1 MADSDLAAA
10 STAVETDSHADGTAA
25 SDVLQDVGTD
35 GVAAFTDI
43 DHVGHQFDLTDR
55 TTLRNTNPLRAGL
68 RLERI
73 PAPCVMVIFGVTG
86 DLTGRKLMP
95 ALYDL
100 AVGHPLPE
108 GFSIVGVSH
117 RNWDDETFRN
127 EMHEAV
133 KRNARSPVTDESW
146 NLFAQGLSY
155 VRGEFDDEA
164 SYTSLRERLDT
175 IDEDRRAQGNRLF
188 YLATSPKFYGPII
201 EHLGASGLAKRQDIY
216 YNRPDSWNRIV
227 VEKPFGRDVES
238 ARALNAQIG
247 SVFSER
253 QIYRIDHYLGKETVQ
268 NVLAFRFANALFE
281 PVWNRQYVD
290 HVQITAAEAIG
301 VEGRGDYYESSGALR
316 DMVQSHILQLLAVIA
331 MEPPALFNGNALR
344 DEKVKV
350 LRSVLPPTGEDVNTR
365 TVRGQ
370 YEAGYVGGRPVD
382 AYRDEKGVSP
392 HSRTETFAAI
402 ELTIDNWRWAGVPFY
417 LRTGKRLPRRVTEI
431 AIEFKQ
437 VPHLMFQ
444 SIGNLDLTPN
454 VITMRIQPDE
464 GIALKFA
471 AKVPGATTQLR
482 PVRMD
487 FLYGASFGEAGPDA
501 YERLLLDAML
511 GDPTL
516 FARRDEVET
525 AWSLVQP
532 ILDGW
537 QDLPVPSYPYESGT
551 WGPSKADALMRRDRR
566 EWRRP

>member
-1 MADSDLAAA
+1 MGDTTINEDSTSTYDFATDASAGIAD
-10 STAVETDSHADGTAA
+10 
-25 SDVLQDVGTD
+25 
-35 GVAAFTDI
+35 F
-43 DHVGHQFDLTDR
+43 DHVGHQFDLVDR
-55 TTLRNTNPLRAGL
+55 TTGQNTNPLRAGL
-68 RLERI
+68 QRDRV
-73 PAPCVMVIFGVTG
+73 PDPCVMVIFGVTG
-86 DLTGRKLMP
+86 DLTARKLMP
-95 ALYDL
+95 SLYDL
-100 AVGHPLPE
+100 AMGLPLPE

-117 RNWDDETFRN
+117 RDWNDETFRA
-127 EMHEAV
+127 EMKEAV
-133 KRNARSPVTDESW
+133 KRGARTPVTDESW
-146 NLFAQGLSY
+146 DLFAQGLTY
-155 VRGEFDDEA
+155 VRGEFDNEA
-164 SYTSLRERLDT
+164 VYSALSERLDI
-175 IDEDRRAQGNRLF
+175 IDQDRRAQGNRLF

-201 EHLGASGLAKRQDIY
+201 KHLGEAGLARRQDIY
-216 YNRPDSWNRIV
+216 YDRPDSWNRIV

-238 ARALNAQIG
+238 ARALNAEIG
-247 SVFSER
+247 AVFSER

-268 NVLAFRFANALFE
+268 NVLAFRFANTLFE

-290 HVQITAAEAIG
+290 HVQITVAESIG
-301 VEGRGDYYESSGALR
+301 SEGRGGYYDESGALR

-344 DEKVKV
+344 DEKVKL
-350 LRSVLPPTGEDVNTR
+350 LRAVVPPRGEEVNIK

-370 YEAGYVGGRPVD
+370 YEAGFTEGRPTT
-382 AYRDEKGVSP
+382 AYRDEKGVKP
-392 HSRTETFAAI
+392 GSRTETFVAM
-402 ELTIDNWRWAGVPFY
+402 ELGIDNWRWAGVPFY

-444 SIGNLDLTPN
+444 RIGDLDLSPN

-471 AKVPGATTQLR
+471 AKVPGPTTQLR

-487 FLYGASFGEAGPDA
+487 FLYGTSFGQAGPDA

-525 AWSLVQP
+525 AWSLMQP
-532 ILDGW
+532 ILDAW
-537 QDLPVPSYPYESGT
+537 SDIPVPVYPYESGT
-551 WGPSKADALMRRDRR
+551 WGPSKADSLLRRTER

>member
-1 MADSDLAAA
+1 MSQQKQRP
-10 STAVETDSHADGTAA
+10 TDTSSLDFA
-25 SDVLQDVGTD
+25 TD
-35 GVAAFTDI
+35 GAAGLVDV

-55 TTLRNTNPLRAGL
+55 MTEQTTNPLRAGL
-68 RLERI
+68 RLERV

-86 DLTGRKLMP
+86 DLTARKLMP
-95 ALYDL
+95 SLYDL

-117 RNWDDETFRN
+117 RDWDDETFRA
-127 EMHEAV
+127 EMRKAAEEG
-133 KRNARSPVTDESW
+133 ARAPVTDEAW
-146 NLFAQGLSY
+146 DLFAQGLFY
-155 VRGEFDDEA
+155 VRGDFDNDNV
-164 SYTSLRERLDT
+164 YTELKTRLEH
-175 IDEDRRAQGNRLF
+175 IDEERRAHGNRLF
-188 YLATSPKFYGPII
+188 YLATSPKFYAPII
-201 EHLGASGLAKRQDIY
+201 RHLGASGLAQRQDIY

-227 VEKPFGRDVES
+227 VEKPFGRDIET
-238 ARALNAQIG
+238 ARALNAEIG
-247 SVFSER
+247 RVFSER

-268 NVLAFRFANALFE
+268 NVLAFRFANILFE
-281 PVWNRQYVD
+281 PVWNRQFVD
-290 HVQITAAEAIG
+290 HVQITVAESIG
-301 VEGRGDYYESSGALR
+301 VEGRGGYYEDSGALR

-350 LRSVLPPTGEDVNTR
+350 LRAVVPPTGDEVAAR

-370 YEAGYVGGRPVD
+370 YEEGYVGGRKVD
-382 AYRDEKGVSP
+382 AYRDDKGVRLG
-392 HSRTETFAAI
+392 SRTETYVAM
-402 ELTIDNWRWAGVPFY
+402 ELGIDNWRWAGVPFY

-431 AIEFKQ
+431 AIQFKH

-444 SIGNLDLTPN
+444 SVGELDLSPN
-454 VITMRIQPDE
+454 VISMRIQPDE

-471 AKVPGATTQLR
+471 AKVPGPSTQLR

-487 FLYGASFGEAGPDA
+487 FLYGSSFGEAGPDA

-525 AWSLVQP
+525 AWALMQP
-532 ILDGW
+532 ILNAWDEYA
-537 QDLPVPSYPYESGT
+537 QPVYPYESGT
-551 WGPSKADALMRRDRR
+551 WGPSRADAMLRRENR

>member
-1 MADSDLAAA
+1 MP
-10 STAVETDSHADGTAA
+10 GTQQAHPP
-25 SDVLQDVGTD
+25 VITQFD
-35 GVAAFTDI
+35 GVDDA
-43 DHVGHQFDLTDR
+43 DHVGHQFDLAEE
-55 TTLRNTNPLRAGL
+55 LAQQKQSNPLRAGL
-68 RLERI
+68 QLERV

-86 DLTGRKLMP
+86 DLTARKLMP
-95 ALYDL
+95 SLYDL

-117 RNWDDETFRN
+117 RDWDDETFRR

-133 KRNARSPVTDESW
+133 KKGARAPVTDEAW
-146 NLFAQGLSY
+146 DLFAKGLFY
-155 VRGEFDDEA
+155 VKGSFDDDAVYTELKQRLEA
-164 SYTSLRERLDT
+164 
-175 IDEDRRAQGNRLF
+175 IDEERRAQGNRLF
-188 YLATSPKFYGPII
+188 YLATAPTFYGPII
-201 EHLGASGLAKRQDIY
+201 ERLGASGLGKRQDIY
-216 YNRPDSWNRIV
+216 YDRNRSWNRIV
-227 VEKPFGRDVES
+227 IEKPFGRDVES
-238 ARALNAQIG
+238 ARALNAEIAA
-247 SVFSER
+247 VFSER

-268 NVLAFRFANALFE
+268 NALAFRFANTLFE

-290 HVQITAAEAIG
+290 HVQITVAESIG
-301 VEGRGDYYESSGALR
+301 VEGRGAYYEEAGALR
-316 DMVQSHILQLLAVIA
+316 DMVQSHMLQLLAVIA

-344 DEKVKV
+344 DEKVKL
-350 LRSVLPPTGEDVNTR
+350 LRAVVSPSGDKVAEK

-370 YEAGYVGGRPVD
+370 YESGFQAGRPVG
-382 AYRDEKGVSP
+382 AYRDERGVKP
-392 HSRTETFAAI
+392 GSRTDTYAAMELEI
-402 ELTIDNWRWAGVPFY
+402 ENWRWAGVPFY

-431 AIEFKQ
+431 AVEFKQ

-444 SIGNLDLTPN
+444 SIGDVDLSPN

-471 AKVPGATTQLR
+471 AKVPGPSMRLR

-487 FLYGASFGEAGPDA
+487 FLYGQSFGEAGPDA

-525 AWSLVQP
+525 AWMLMQP

-537 QDLPVPSYPYESGT
+537 EEQAVPVYPYESGT
-551 WGPSKADALMRRDRR
+551 WGPSKADAMLRRAGR

>member
-1 MADSDLAAA
+1 MPSNSPGAGNGDYSAPPF
-10 STAVETDSHADGTAA
+10 STAAPSM
-25 SDVLQDVGTD
+25 DV
-35 GVAAFTDI
+35 

-55 TTLRNTNPLRAGL
+55 TTQQNTNPLRDGL

-86 DLTGRKLMP
+86 DLTARKLMP
-95 ALYDL
+95 SLYDL

-117 RNWDDETFRN
+117 RDWTDETFRE
-127 EMHEAV
+127 EMKEAV
-133 KRNARSPVTDESW
+133 KRGARAPVTEESW
-146 NLFAQGLSY
+146 NLFAQGLFY
-155 VRGEFDDEA
+155 VRGDFDSEDV
-164 SYTSLRERLDT
+164 YTNLKTRLDQ
-175 IDEDRRAQGNRLF
+175 IDEERRAQGNRLF
-188 YLATSPKFYGPII
+188 YLATSPTFYGPII
-201 EHLGASGLAKRQDIY
+201 KHLGASGLGKRQDIY

-227 VEKPFGRDVES
+227 IEKPFGRDVES
-238 ARALNAQIG
+238 ARELNAQIG

-290 HVQITAAEAIG
+290 HVQITVAESIG
-301 VEGRGDYYESSGALR
+301 VEGRGGYYEDSGALR
-316 DMVQSHILQLLAVIA
+316 DMMQSHMLQLLAVIA

-350 LRSVLPPTGEDVNTR
+350 LRAVVAPSGDDVNQK

-370 YEAGYVGGRPVD
+370 YEAGFVGGREVG
-382 AYRDEKGVSP
+382 AYRDEKGVRP
-392 HSRTETFAAI
+392 LSRTETYAAV
-402 ELTIDNWRWAGVPFY
+402 ELGIDNWRWAGVPFY

-444 SIGNLDLTPN
+444 SIGDLDLTPN
-454 VITMRIQPDE
+454 VISMRIQPDE

-471 AKVPGATTQLR
+471 AKVPGPTTQLR

-487 FLYGASFGEAGPDA
+487 FLYGTAFGEAGPDA

-525 AWSLVQP
+525 AWTLMQP

-537 QDLPVPSYPYESGT
+537 DELPTPVYPYESGT
-551 WGPSKADALMRRDRR
+551 WGPSKADSMLRRENR

>member
-1 MADSDLAAA
+1 MPEPDQVTGEALTYDFATDGQ
-10 STAVETDSHADGTAA
+10 TAF
-25 SDVLQDVGTD
+25 SDV
-35 GVAAFTDI
+35 

-55 TTLRNTNPLRAGL
+55 TTQQNTNPLRAGL

-86 DLTGRKLMP
+86 DLTARKLMP

-117 RNWDDETFRN
+117 REWDDATFRA

-133 KRNARSPVTDESW
+133 KKGARSPVTDDSW
-146 NLFAQGLSY
+146 NLFAQGLYY
-155 VRGEFDDEA
+155 VRGDFDNETV
-164 SYTSLRERLDT
+164 YTDLQQRLDA
-175 IDEDRRAQGNRLF
+175 IDEERRAQGNRLF
-188 YLATSPKFYGPII
+188 YLATSPTFYAPII
-201 EHLGASGLAKRQDIY
+201 KHLGASGLGKRQDIY

-227 VEKPFGRDVES
+227 VEKPFGRDVVS
-238 ARALNAQIG
+238 ARELNAQIG

-268 NVLAFRFANALFE
+268 NVLAFRFANTLFE

-290 HVQITAAEAIG
+290 HVQITVAEALG
-301 VEGRGDYYESSGALR
+301 VEGRGAYYEDSGALR
-316 DMVQSHILQLLAVIA
+316 DMMQSHILQLLAVIA

-350 LRSVLPPTGEDVNTR
+350 LRAVVPPRGEEVNQK

-370 YEAGYVGGRPVD
+370 YEAGFVGGRAVG
-382 AYRDEKGVSP
+382 AYRDEKGVRAA
-392 HSRTETFAAI
+392 SRTETYAAV
-402 ELTIDNWRWAGVPFY
+402 ELGIDNWRWAGVPFY

-444 SIGNLDLTPN
+444 SIGDLDLTPN

-471 AKVPGATTQLR
+471 AKVPGPTTQLR

-487 FLYGASFGEAGPDA
+487 FLYGTSFGESGPDA

-525 AWSLVQP
+525 AWTLMQP
-532 ILDGW
+532 VLDGW
-537 QDLPVPSYPYESGT
+537 DELPTPVYPYESGS

>member
-1 MADSDLAAA
+1 MPKTEFDVQDIPTQYTPLDLAEGEA
-10 STAVETDSHADGTAA
+10 
-25 SDVLQDVGTD
+25 
-35 GVAAFTDI
+35 
-43 DHVGHQFDLTDR
+43 DHVGHQFDFGEELHQ
-55 TTLRNTNPLRAGL
+55 RNTNPLRAGL
-68 RLERI
+68 QLERM

-86 DLTGRKLMP
+86 DLTARKLMP
-95 ALYDL
+95 SLYDL

-117 RNWDDETFRN
+117 RDWDDETFRN
-127 EMHEAV
+127 EMYEAV
-133 KRNARSPVTDESW
+133 KKGARAPVTDEAW
-146 NLFAQGLSY
+146 NLFSQGLFY
-155 VRGEFDDEA
+155 VKGSFDSEEA
-164 SYTSLRERLDT
+164 YTNLKQRLDV
-175 IDEDRRAQGNRLF
+175 IDEERRAHGNRLF
-188 YLATSPKFYGPII
+188 YLATSPTYYGPII
-201 EHLGASGLAKRQDIY
+201 EHLGKSGLAQRQDIY
-216 YNRPDSWNRIV
+216 YSRTGSWNRIV

-238 ARALNAQIG
+238 ARALNAEIAA
-247 SVFSER
+247 VFSER

-268 NVLAFRFANALFE
+268 NVLAFRFANTLFE

-290 HVQITAAEAIG
+290 HVQITVAESIG
-301 VEGRGDYYESSGALR
+301 VEGRGGYYEDSGALR

-350 LRSVLPPTGEDVNTR
+350 LRAVVTPSGPAVAEK

-370 YEAGYVGGRPVD
+370 YEAGFQNGRPVG
-382 AYRDEKGVSP
+382 AYRDERGVRP
-392 HSRTETFAAI
+392 GSRTETFVAMELGI
-402 ELTIDNWRWAGVPFY
+402 ENWRWAGVPFY
-417 LRTGKRLPRRVTEI
+417 LRTGKRMPRRVTEI
-431 AIEFKQ
+431 AVEFKQ

-444 SIGNLDLTPN
+444 SDSEVDLTPN

-471 AKVPGATTQLR
+471 AKVPGPSMQLR

-487 FLYGASFGEAGPDA
+487 FLYGQSFGEAGPDA

-516 FARRDEVET
+516 FARRDEVEA
-525 AWSLVQP
+525 AWTLMQP
-532 ILDGW
+532 ILDAW
-537 QDLPVPSYPYESGT
+537 EHDAIPTYPYESGT
-551 WGPSKADALMRRDRR
+551 WGPAKADAMLRREGR

>member
-1 MADSDLAAA
+1 MSEKNTRL
-10 STAVETDSHADGTAA
+10 
-25 SDVLQDVGTD
+25 TD
-35 GVAAFTDI
+35 GVAYDFATDGAAGLADV
-43 DHVGHQFDLTDR
+43 DHVGHQFNMIER
-55 TTLRNTNPLRAGL
+55 QSQVAANPLSAGL
-68 RLERI
+68 RLERV
-73 PAPCVMVIFGVTG
+73 PAPCVMVIFGVSG
-86 DLTGRKLMP
+86 DLTARKLMP
-95 ALYDL
+95 SLYDL

-108 GFSIVGVSH
+108 GFSIIGVSH
-117 RNWDDETFRN
+117 RDWDDERFRS
-127 EMHEAV
+127 EMRAAV
-133 KRNARSPVTDESW
+133 EEGARAPVTDETW
-146 NLFAQGLSY
+146 ALFAQGLFY
-155 VRGEFDDEA
+155 VQGDFDADNT
-164 SYTSLRERLDT
+164 YVDLKTRLDKV
-175 IDEDRRAQGNRLF
+175 DEERRAHGNRLY

-201 EHLGASGLAKRQDIY
+201 EHLGSSGVAHRQDIY
-216 YNRPDSWNRIV
+216 YNKPDNWNRIV
-227 VEKPFGRDVES
+227 IEKPFGRDVES
-238 ARALNAQIG
+238 ARALNAKIG
-247 SVFSER
+247 AVFSER

-268 NVLAFRFANALFE
+268 NVLAFRFANTLFE

-290 HVQITAAEAIG
+290 HVQITVAEAIG
-301 VEGRGDYYESSGALR
+301 VEGRGGYYEDAGALR

-350 LRSVLPPTGEDVNTR
+350 LRAVVPPSGDNFEAR

-370 YEAGYVGGRPVD
+370 YEAGYVGGREVE
-382 AYRDEKGVSP
+382 AYRDEKGVRP
-392 HSRTETFAAI
+392 ASRTETYAAI
-402 ELTIDNWRWAGVPFY
+402 QLGIDNWRWAGVPFY

-431 AIEFKQ
+431 AVQFKQ

-444 SIGNLDLTPN
+444 SVGDLDLSPN

-471 AKVPGATTQLR
+471 AKVPGPSTQLR

-487 FLYGASFGEAGPDA
+487 FLYGSAFGEAGPDA

-525 AWSLVQP
+525 AWALMQP

-537 QDLPVPSYPYESGT
+537 DDNAQPVYPYESGT
-551 WGPSKADALMRRDRR
+551 WGPTKAEQMLRRDGR

>member
-1 MADSDLAAA
+1 MPDFDRTA
-10 STAVETDSHADGTAA
+10 SNPSTYDHSTDSPTAFAD
-25 SDVLQDVGTD
+25 V
-35 GVAAFTDI
+35 

-55 TTLRNTNPLRAGL
+55 TTQQNTNPLRTGL
-68 RLERI
+68 RRERI

-86 DLTGRKLMP
+86 DLTARKLMP
-95 ALYDL
+95 SLYDL

-108 GFSIVGVSH
+108 GFSIVGVS
-117 RNWDDETFRN
+117 RREWDDETFRG
-127 EMHEAV
+127 EMRKAVEAS
-133 KRNARSPVTDESW
+133 ARTPVTDESW
-146 NLFAQGLSY
+146 DLFAQGLSY
-155 VRGEFDDEA
+155 VRGDFDSEGVYTTLGQRLDAIDDE
-164 SYTSLRERLDT
+164 
-175 IDEDRRAQGNRLF
+175 RRAHGNRLF
-188 YLATSPKFYGPII
+188 YLATSPTFYAPII
-201 EHLGASGLAKRQDIY
+201 KHLGAAGLGKRQDIY
-216 YNRPDSWNRIV
+216 YDRPDSWNRIV
-227 VEKPFGRDVES
+227 VEKPFGRDVVS
-238 ARALNAQIG
+238 ARELNAQIG

-253 QIYRIDHYLGKETVQ
+253 QIYRIDHYRGKETVQ

-290 HVQITAAEAIG
+290 HVQITVAEALG
-301 VEGRGDYYESSGALR
+301 VEGRGSYYEESGALR
-316 DMVQSHILQLLAVIA
+316 DMVQSHMLQLLAVIA

-350 LRSVLPPTGEDVNTR
+350 LRAVVPPTGNEVNLK

-370 YEAGYVGGRPVD
+370 YEAGFVSGRAVD
-382 AYRDEKGVSP
+382 AYRDEKGVRAG
-392 HSRTETFAAI
+392 SRIETYAAL
-402 ELTIDNWRWAGVPFY
+402 EFGIDNLRWAGVPFY

-444 SIGNLDLTPN
+444 SIGDLDLTPN

-471 AKVPGATTQLR
+471 AKAPGATTQLR

-487 FLYGASFGEAGPDA
+487 FLYGSSFGEAGPDA

-525 AWSLVQP
+525 AWTLMQP
-532 ILDGW
+532 VLDGW
-537 QDLPVPSYPYESGT
+537 DALPTPVYPYESGS
-551 WGPSKADALMRRDRR
+551 WGPSKAEALM
-566 EWRRP
+566 

>member
-1 MADSDLAAA
+1 MGDSKNRPG
-10 STAVETDSHADGTAA
+10 STNTYDFATDAG
-25 SDVLQDVGTD
+25 V
-35 GVAAFTDI
+35 GVADF
-43 DHVGHQFDLTDR
+43 DHVGHQFDLVDR
-55 TTLRNTNPLRAGL
+55 TIGQNTNPLRAGL
-68 RLERI
+68 QLDRV

-86 DLTGRKLMP
+86 DLTARKLMP
-95 ALYDL
+95 SLYDL

-117 RNWDDETFRN
+117 RDWSDETFRS
-127 EMHEAV
+127 EMKEAV
-133 KRNARSPVTDESW
+133 KRGARTPVTDEAW
-146 NLFAQGLSY
+146 DLFAKGLYY
-155 VRGEFDDEA
+155 VRGEFDNE
-164 SYTSLRERLDT
+164 SVYTNLKERLQAVDQ
-175 IDEDRRAQGNRLF
+175 ERRAQGNRLF
-188 YLATSPKFYGPII
+188 YLATSPSFYGPII
-201 EHLGASGLAKRQDIY
+201 KHLGDAGLAKRQDIY
-216 YNRPDSWNRIV
+216 YDRPDSWNRIV

-238 ARALNAQIG
+238 ARALNAEIG
-247 SVFSER
+247 AVFSER

-268 NVLAFRFANALFE
+268 NVLAFRFANTLFE

-290 HVQITAAEAIG
+290 HVQITVAESLG
-301 VEGRGDYYESSGALR
+301 SEGRGGYYDDAGALR

-344 DEKVKV
+344 DEKVKL
-350 LRSVLPPTGEDVNTR
+350 LRAVVPPSGEEVNFK

-370 YEAGYVGGRPVD
+370 YEAGFIEGRAAS
-382 AYRDEKGVSP
+382 AYRDEKGVKP
-392 HSRTETFAAI
+392 NSRTETFVAL
-402 ELTIDNWRWAGVPFY
+402 ELGIDNWRWAGVPFY

-444 SIGNLDLTPN
+444 RIGDLDLSPN

-471 AKVPGATTQLR
+471 AKVPGPTTQLR

-487 FLYGASFGEAGPDA
+487 FLYGASFGQAGPDA

-525 AWSLVQP
+525 AWSLMQP
-532 ILDGW
+532 VLDAW
-537 QDLPVPSYPYESGT
+537 EDLPVPVYPYESGT
-551 WGPSKADALMRRDRR
+551 WGPGKADSLLRRDNR

>member
-1 MADSDLAAA
+1 MSDSRNAGTDTLTYDYA
-10 STAVETDSHADGTAA
+10 TDSQGPVD
-25 SDVLQDVGTD
+25 DV
-35 GVAAFTDI
+35 

-55 TTLRNTNPLRAGL
+55 MTQQNTNPLRAGQ
-68 RLERI
+68 RRDRT

-86 DLTGRKLMP
+86 DLTARKLMP
-95 ALYDL
+95 ALFDL

-117 RNWDDETFRN
+117 RDWDDETFRT
-127 EMHEAV
+127 EMRKAV
-133 KRNARSPVTDESW
+133 ETSAATPVSDESW
-146 NLFAQGLSY
+146 DLFAQGLFY
-155 VRGEFDDEA
+155 VRGDFDDE
-164 SYTSLRERLDT
+164 SVYTRLSERLDA
-175 IDEDRRAQGNRLF
+175 IDEERRAHGNRLF
-188 YLATSPKFYGPII
+188 YLATSPRFYAPII
-201 EHLGASGLAKRQDIY
+201 KHLGASGLGRRQDIY

-227 VEKPFGRDVES
+227 IEKPFGRDVTS
-238 ARALNAQIG
+238 AHELNAQTG
-247 SVFSER
+247 AVFSER

-290 HVQITAAEAIG
+290 HVQITVAEALG
-301 VEGRGDYYESSGALR
+301 VEGRGSYYEEAGALR

-350 LRSVLPPTGEDVNTR
+350 LRAVVPPTGEDVNFKTI
-365 TVRGQ
+365 RGQ
-370 YEAGYVGGRPVD
+370 YEAGFVAGRAVE
-382 AYRDEKGVSP
+382 AYRDEKGVRP
-392 HSRTETFAAI
+392 QSRTETYAAL
-402 ELTIDNWRWAGVPFY
+402 ELGIDNWRWAGVPFY

-444 SIGNLDLTPN
+444 SIGDLDLTPN
-454 VITMRIQPDE
+454 VISIRIQPDE

-471 AKVPGATTQLR
+471 AKVPGPTTQLR

-487 FLYGASFGEAGPDA
+487 FLYGTSFGEAGPDA

-525 AWSLVQP
+525 AWTLMQP

-537 QDLPVPSYPYESGT
+537 DELATPIYRYESGT
-551 WGPSKADALMRRDRR
+551 WGPTRAESLLRRDHR

>member
-1 MADSDLAAA
+1 MTDQRNREESGYNFAVDSGPN
-10 STAVETDSHADGTAA
+10 SHEA
-25 SDVLQDVGTD
+25 
-35 GVAAFTDI
+35 
-43 DHVGHQFDLTDR
+43 DHVGHQFDLDDVVPGASA
-55 TTLRNTNPLRAGL
+55 NPLRAGL
-68 RLERI
+68 QMDRMPE
-73 PAPCVMVIFGVTG
+73 PCVMVIFGVTG
-86 DLTGRKLMP
+86 DLTARKLMP
-95 ALYDL
+95 SLYDL
-100 AVGHPLPE
+100 AIGHPLPE

-117 RNWDDETFRN
+117 RDWSDDVFRA
-127 EMHEAV
+127 EMREAV
-133 KRNARSPVTDESW
+133 ERGARTPVTDEGW
-146 NLFAQGLSY
+146 ELFSQGLFY
-155 VRGEFDDEA
+155 VRGDFDAE
-164 SYTSLRERLDT
+164 STYTDLSQRLEQ
-175 IDEDRRAQGNRLF
+175 IDSERRAHGNRLF
-188 YLATSPKFYGPII
+188 YLATAPRFYAPII
-201 EHLGASGLAKRQDIY
+201 QHLGASKIGHRQDIY
-216 YNRPDSWNRIV
+216 FDREKGWNRV
-227 VEKPFGRDVES
+227 VIEKPFGRDVS
-238 ARALNAQIG
+238 TARELNSQIG

-268 NVLAFRFANALFE
+268 NVLAFRFANTLFE

-290 HVQITAAEAIG
+290 NVQITVAESLG
-301 VEGRGDYYESSGALR
+301 VEERAGFYEEAGALR
-316 DMVQSHILQLLAVIA
+316 DMVQSHILQLLSVIA

-350 LRSVLPPTGEDVNTR
+350 LRAVVPPKRDELMQK

-370 YEAGYVGGRPVD
+370 YEEGFMSGRMMP
-382 AYRDEKGVSP
+382 AYRDEKGVKPGSK
-392 HSRTETFAAI
+392 TETYVAM

-431 AIEFKQ
+431 AITFKQ

-444 SIGNLDLTPN
+444 SIGEVDLSPN

-471 AKVPGATTQLR
+471 AKVPGPTTQLR

-487 FLYGASFGEAGPDA
+487 FLYGSSFGDSGPDA

-525 AWSLVQP
+525 AWSLMQP

-537 QDLPVPSYPYESGT
+537 HEMALPVYPYESGS
-551 WGPSKADALMRRDRR
+551 WGPTKADTILRRASR